1 MNHSKTISKQKRYK
15 EKYQEYIQQSHKRN
29 CQTHI
34 KWYIVCRKAA
44 NITPTNEVKLEV
56 DK

>member
-1 MNHSKTISKQKRYK
+1 MNHSKTISKQKGYK